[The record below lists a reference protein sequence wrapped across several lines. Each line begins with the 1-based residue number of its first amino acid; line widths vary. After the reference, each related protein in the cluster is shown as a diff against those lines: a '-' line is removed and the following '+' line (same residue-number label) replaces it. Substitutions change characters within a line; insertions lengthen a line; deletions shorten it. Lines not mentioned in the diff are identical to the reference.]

1 MGNKDLPERDPLK
14 RHVTKD
20 THTEESLSPMAP
32 PEAYSPPSVENV
44 PIEDM
49 HAVLRKLIDDH
60 EKIQEALNAFEET
73 LIAIQT
79 GGITKDT
86 DQNLRRFF
94 HFFDHTFV
102 PHDQEEEKLVFPLL
116 AKRLIAH
123 GEHSKGEETTT
134 AVDVMEDD
142 HIKAVQL
149 AAVVFNFLGLC
160 VRLPDAPSRMIVLD
174 AALEQG
180 KTLVEILRLH
190 IFRENNIVFPL
201 AHKYIQRDEFD
212 QMEQKGERRVKN

>member
-1 MGNKDLPERDPLK
+1 MDPKDLSKRDPVR
-14 RHVTKD
+14 RHAAKD
-20 THTEESLSPMAP
+20 SHKEESLSPMDP

-44 PIEDM
+44 SPEAM
-49 HAVLRKLIDDH
+49 HAVLRELIDDH
-60 EKIQEALNAFEET
+60 EKIQTALNAFEEA

-86 DQNLRRFF
+86 DQKLRRFF
-94 HFFDHTFV
+94 HFFDHIFV
-102 PHDQEEEKLVFPLL
+102 PHDQKEEKMVFPLL
-116 AKRLIAH
+116 AKRLIEQ

-142 HIKAVQL
+142 HRKAVQL

-160 VRLPDAPSRMIVLD
+160 VRLPDAASRMIVLD
-174 AALEQG
+174 TALEQG

-212 QMEQKGERRVKN
+212 EMKQKGEHRVKN